1 MKLYKLVTFILF
13 ITVFPFYG
21 QTETQGILSIDNTFI
36 YPKGIYNTF
45 EDFKNKMPN
54 TFDELT
60 VKIGNDT
67 IAHRFYYAKN
77 GEKLNKVFAVSDGE
91 NLYVDIKS
99 MVKMFNKD
107 DKSQLKDDGKYFLK
121 SKNCGHYIYF
131 EDYFTSKSAAMLG
144 GLVGASA
151 ARRIKGIIYDY
162 KTLEFNLFKNITD
175 FRSFIAINHPEYLDG
190 IPTEVSKDEE
200 ISIVRRIITEI
211 NTKDLSDK

>member
-1 MKLYKLVTFILF
+1 MQLYKLVSFILLL
-13 ITVFPFYG
+13 TVFSFYG
-21 QTETQGILSIDNTFI
+21 QTEAQANSAIENTFI

-45 EDFKNKMPN
+45 EDFKNKTPN
-54 TFDELT
+54 AFDELT

-67 IAHRFYYAKN
+67 IAHRFYYVKD

-91 NLYVDIKS
+91 NLFIDIKA

-121 SKNCGHYIYF
+121 AKNYGEYIYF

-162 KTLEFNLFKNITD
+162 KTLEFNLFKNTAD
-175 FRSFIAINHPEYLDG
+175 FRSFLAINHPEYLDG
-190 IPTEVSKDEE
+190 VPIETSKGEE
-200 ISIVRRIITEI
+200 IAIVRKIIAEI
-211 NTKDLSDK
+211 NAKH